1 MSKEEPMR
9 FGVHFQLSC
18 APGQSPVQR
27 YQDTIEQAVAAEALG
42 FDSVWP
48 VEQHFD
54 AEASILP
61 APHLLLAA
69 IAARTTTLRLGT
81 AVTILPLIHPVRAA
95 EEIATLDVLSGGRVE
110 CGVGRGMDPAHFAG
124 LGVSHAE
131 SYPRLEEGIEI
142 VQRALREPR
151 FSHHGRFHQLRD
163 VTVVPRPVQLPH
175 PPIRLAANSADTL
188 ELAGRLGLPILV
200 ATHVNPIPRLQEL
213 LPVYRQARHDAG
225 HPDTSD
231 DVTVLA
237 PTYTGADEA
246 AIRRDVEP
254 GIAQVGAIVNRK
266 LRTWM
271 SALPTGPAG
280 DPQRE
285 RLTQLMAAFKALDYT
300 SMAETRAIL
309 DTPDGCVERLR
320 ALRDTLG
327 TSRVICWFNMG
338 GVTPHQRVL
347 ETMERFAEQVM
358 PAFDSQSVAA

>member
-1 MSKEEPMR
+1 MK
-9 FGVHFQLSC
+9 FGIHFQLPC
-18 APGQSPVQR
+18 ARGQSAVQR
-27 YQDTIEQAVAAEALG
+27 YQDTIEQAVAAESLG
-42 FDSVWP
+42 FESVWP
-48 VEQHFD
+48 VEQHFE

-61 APHLLLAA
+61 APLLLLAA

-81 AVTILPLIHPVRAA
+81 AVTLLPLTHPVRAA
-95 EEIATLDVLSGGRVE
+95 EEVATLDVLSGGRVE

-124 LGVSHAE
+124 LGVPHGE

-151 FSHHGRFHQLRD
+151 FSHQGRFHQLRD
-163 VTVVPRPVQLPH
+163 VTVVPRPVQSPH
-175 PPIRLAANSADTL
+175 PPIRLAVNSAETL

-225 HPDTSD
+225 HPDTPD

-237 PTYTGADEA
+237 PTYTGTDEA

-254 GIAQVGAIVNRK
+254 GIAQVVDITQRR

-271 SALPTGPAG
+271 STLPAGPGG
-280 DPQRE
+280 DPQRK
-285 RLTQLMAAFKALDYT
+285 RLTELMDAFKALDYT

-309 DTPDGCVERLR
+309 DTPDGCVERLA

-327 TSRVICWFNMG
+327 TNRVICWFNMG
-338 GVTPHQRVL
+338 GVAPHRRVID
-347 ETMERFAEQVM
+347 TMKRFAEQVM
-358 PAFDSQSVAA
+358 PAFDSQSAAA